1 MVKRHEFGAANNKPA
16 GWEHKVVDENGNP
29 IPLKPEPQ
37 QEFVQT
43 RLNEDL
49 AVEKDES
56 PEFKPDPEEVAPLS
70 EAEKAAGSITLE
82 GTQALADSMAAQ
94 DKEKE
99 NELLAKLNQDAGTNN
114 PPPAEGDV
122 KFDAPKPTAR
132 RRSTATPPPVDDA
145 ERAKMGLAPLEA
157 PGMKHKISVPPP
169 LPAEAASTAPATAVA
184 EAKAAVPA
192 VKPDD
197 NFELA
202 VPMPDSAKN
211 RRRAPRAKA
220 ATPPPLPPEAAPVP
234 PPMPPAPRATRRN
247 GPPPL
252 DAAERARAGLPP
264 LERPIGTPPPLP
276 PEAAPV
282 LPPLPPIAN
291 PRINAAE
298 ILARYPQP
306 KPESGTKKFFKAL
319 AWPVT
324 APTKKIAG
332 WLGFNANRAGLNT
345 RMGWESKAVQGNLVV
360 VEKAKAK
367 HGQADAVVKDL
378 ERQLGVL
385 NGLAAADTQP
395 VTPKEAVRRQ
405 KERNKLE
412 AQLQDART
420 RLGERLLGVNNA
432 EARAINH
439 ENKRA
444 EIARQYAELVDNR
457 IAPIVL
463 EREAFNV
470 EKQKH
475 ENEIAT
481 WRGACDGYANDIQR
495 LELLAQENPA
505 VRSTFRMQIKEARR
519 LLSNSQK
526 QLAERV
532 FGLEK
537 IDERLTKVN
546 GIISGWELK
555 KKHYQDIADKRM
567 DRSGIDP
574 NVIGDQQSSAGFRDP
589 VARTSSNPV
598 AAREAAVN
606 AATAGFEA
614 RESAPEAYNVN
625 EWIQN
630 WNDMHGTRLELNLQ
644 AMVDDGVPSRF
655 LRNPPD
661 MNALQFDE
669 LVKVYMRR
677 HKLRTGQAL
686 DTKVKPKDVAAMA
699 KATFDRMQERAAA

>member
-29 IPLKPEPQ
+29 VPLKPEPQ
-37 QEFVQT
+37 RKFVQT
-43 RLNEDL
+43 PLNEDL

-70 EAEKAAGSITLE
+70 EAEKAAGGITLE
-82 GTQALADSMAAQ
+82 GTQALADSMAAR

-99 NELLAKLNQDAGTNN
+99 KELLAKLNQDAGTNN

-132 RRSTATPPPVDDA
+132 RRSAATPPPVDDT

-157 PGMKHKISVPPP
+157 PGMEHKISVATP
-169 LPAEAASTAPATAVA
+169 LPAEAASAAPATAVA
-184 EAKAAVPA
+184 EAKAAAPEAAPA

-234 PPMPPAPRATRRN
+234 PP
-247 GPPPL
+247 
-252 DAAERARAGLPP
+252 
-264 LERPIGTPPPLP
+264 
-276 PEAAPV
+276 
-282 LPPLPPIAN
+282 LPPIAN

-298 ILARYPQP
+298 ILARYPQS

-324 APTKKIAG
+324 APTKKIAS

-345 RMGWESKAVQGNLVV
+345 RMGWESEAVQGNLVV

-395 VTPKEAVRRQ
+395 VTPKEAARRQ
-405 KERNKLE
+405 KERNRLE

-457 IAPIVL
+457 IAPVVL

-505 VRSTFRMQIKEARR
+505 VRSTFRMQIKEAKR

-546 GIISGWELK
+546 GIILGWELK

-589 VARTSSNPV
+589 VARTSSNPI
-598 AAREAAVN
+598 ATREAAVN

-614 RESAPEAYNVN
+614 RERAPEAYNVN

-644 AMVDDGVPSRF
+644 AMVDDGVPSRI

-661 MNALQFDE
+661 MNALQFVE
-669 LVKVYMRR
+669 LVNVYMRR